1 MYIRLSTAV
10 GFLLV
15 ITTVQAQDLPLA
27 SNALKTNDP
36 PVSDTIVIREQGQFS
51 LGNPISNAMLPSPNA
66 QPMPDKPQPLAREGQ
81 WIVEGEQ
88 MPKFSDDLVMV
99 ARKDDGN
106 MRWYVQKVNSCAWC
120 GTPLTWKQAAF
131 DRKAASM
138 WILRSALVVADVEI
152 THHLPCFEAGTC
164 KEWNPMMG
172 QTRLQGYSVGAGLTA
187 IAWAGDAW
195 LRKGSREDRIGGY
208 RRWWI
213 IPTVGYA
220 ASAVGI
226 VANLARWRSR

>member
-1 MYIRLSTAV
+1 MYLRFVTIACLFFVVSTV
-10 GFLLV
+10 R
-15 ITTVQAQDLPLA
+15 AQDLPLGTDARNPRDLLA
-27 SNALKTNDP
+27 SNGNAIQEPEEFTLGDPTPDAL
-36 PVSDTIVIREQGQFS
+36 F
-51 LGNPISNAMLPSPNA
+51 PNA
-66 QPMPDKPQPLAREGQ
+66 NSEALPNKPQPVAYEGQ

-88 MPKFSDDLVMV
+88 LPRFSSDLIMV
-99 ARKDDGN
+99 VRKDDGR
-106 MRWYVQKVNSCAWC
+106 MMWHVEKVNSCAWC
-120 GTPLTWKQAAF
+120 GAPLTWKQAAF
-131 DRKAASM
+131 DKKASSM

-152 THHLPCFEAGTC
+152 THHLPCFQAGTC
-164 KEWNPMMG
+164 KEWNPLLG

-195 LRKGSREDRIGGY
+195 LRKGSRKDHIGGY

-226 VANLARWRSR
+226 IANLARWHSR